1 MGWLSKLVTK
11 AAPKVLKAVVV
22 GGSKT
27 ERDMLKVAIEK
38 PVFQPV
44 FQKFGDSV
52 ETGAKIAVA
61 IAAGALTAGVGSA
74 GILGAGGAG
83 VAGSAGIGT
92 TGIGAILSK
101 VIPKSNGEMSLLG
114 NLTKGVFDTVK
125 PALGDLAKSALGGLL
140 SGVLNK
146 NTGVAMP
153 PITMGS
159 GTSTGSSTST
169 TKTTTSANWYEQ
181 NKSWINPLGIGIG
194 ILTVVIALVKMIF
207 GRGRR

>member
-1 MGWLSKLVTK
+1 MGFLSKLVTK
-11 AAPKVLKAVVV
+11 AAPKILKAVVV

-27 ERDMLKVAIEK
+27 ERDMLKTTIEK
-38 PVFQPV
+38 PIFQPV

-83 VAGSAGIGT
+83 TLGT
-92 TGIGAILSK
+92 SGVGAVLAKIA
-101 VIPKSNGEMSLLG
+101 PKSTGEMSLLG
-114 NLTKGVFDTVK
+114 NLTKGVFDAVK
-125 PALGDLAKSALGGLL
+125 PALGDFAKSALGGLV
-140 SGVLNK
+140 SGISK

-159 GTSTGSSTST
+159 GTSTGTTGST
-169 TKTTTSANWYEQ
+169 TTPKASANWYEQ